1 MAKLVTEY
9 ALQLNQEELDALK
22 RLLGKLSLSEK
33 QKLGLNERQ
42 AEIVSAIYDMLPY
55 PDGDD

>member
-42 AEIVSAIYDMLPY
+42 AEIVSAIYAMLPY
-55 PDGDD
+55 PDVDD

>member
-42 AEIVSAIYDMLPY
+42 AEIASAIYAMLPY
-55 PDGDD
+55 PDVDD